1 MLLIENN
8 LKFKFTN
15 GDILKWN
22 RNKVTNQCAK
32 ENAVC
37 VKRLGNTCIC
47 SVAASVLAIWHSHQI
62 NSDYPQIK

>member
-22 RNKVTNQCAK
+22 QNKITNQCAK

-47 SVAASVLAIWHSHQI
+47 GVAASVLAPWHSHKI
-62 NSDYPQIK
+62 NSDYPHIK